1 MRTILEFEKIALRD
15 EQWRTAAM
23 SVLYEGEVFEEVV
36 AIHAAEL
43 QARVLARESGALKEL
58 REHVGRASMLD
69 AEAVNLFGAD
79 VKEGNFQHERM
90 ARRIMHHA
98 GRTALEGVKSKRRR
112 GTAWAKA
119 QRSSGFM
126 LG

>member
-1 MRTILEFEKIALRD
+1 MRTILEFEKIAMRD

-23 SVLYEGEVFEEVV
+23 RVLYEGEAFDEVV
-36 AIHAAEL
+36 AAHAAGL
-43 QARVLARESGALKEL
+43 QARVLAREPGALQDL
-58 REHVGRASMLD
+58 RERVGRASNLD
-69 AEAVNLFGAD
+69 AEAVAVFGAD
-79 VKEGNFQHERM
+79 LTEGNYVNERM